1 MPIIVPESERETAA
15 YITVFLPEKVATP
28 LYCIIYSY
36 HFYSNRYVLFIIKEY
51 APIIGTVR
59 IKFQQEQ
66 TMKTRQR
73 EISVVASALLAGS
86 ILFSGCGGG
95 GSTPAVTAASV
106 TITGKAVDELIL
118 NGVVEVHKGSAAGA
132 VIGRGRTDSSNG
144 TYTIDLDGYKGVTVV
159 KVTCDSNSTLY
170 YPDTNKTAACPSDT
184 KLFSA
189 ADVKEGN
196 VTVNIAPSTHI
207 MYMMAT
213 QGDPNATIDG
223 QKLEEA
229 RVAAAQIFGTDPISS
244 DPTEGIYAKVIEAFH
259 KAAEDANRSIQDV
272 VEDIAEDAADGILG
286 DDGNVTDILAQ
297 KMQENNVTTPF
308 VEAAENNETFTPEVP
323 DDAGTVDDVQ
333 AAKEF
338 FQNLRTQGDN
348 LFKDGGLFD
357 TEAKGMESVVEN
369 VTLNGDL
376 AGRILGNLL
385 DAVGEGI
392 DNNLT
397 EVNTNLVTL
406 TNASRDANLTRA
418 DLNSSV
424 WNYVI
429 TDTVSG
435 ASSTVGNGT
444 ITLPAA
450 DPSKI
455 DPNSF
460 TTLTAAFDGT
470 IPATMLYEAN
480 QTRQTLQANAALT
493 KTTDGAHLEVSDIN
507 LSTADGTMVGIKGFK
522 ADVGYDYNA
531 SDQNDSF
538 RLNYVKLNEITLNG
552 ALDSNYTAS
561 ATLKVGYTMNSSLA
575 TNGGFTEVYTTEV
588 GGHVGCYNQSDG
600 TYVDYA
606 NSTFD
611 VNMSDGSGYLVNTDG
626 NGNFDETIDGK
637 EYYYDDFINAS
648 VTFNGTC
655 SNGAVPNI
663 DNMWVDT
670 SSDMKVGNSGY
681 IPDSM
686 TLNGMIKNV
695 QTQTELDGTF
705 GVNLMNAADMNLS
718 DMDHVN
724 DKPHLKVTAS
734 GTLKRAGLDDMSL
747 NLQLEYRPDNNM
759 TDATVAYVY
768 GPTTVN
774 AVSHVSD
781 DGDGNVTLTSGNGLS
796 ITVVLNDDEIDY
808 NATTP
813 LMKDGKEVGHL
824 DNGTG
829 VPRIKYIDG
838 SFESLP

>member
-1 MPIIVPESERETAA
+1 MNIQ
-15 YITVFLPEKVATP
+15 L
-28 LYCIIYSY
+28 
-36 HFYSNRYVLFIIKEY
+36 
-51 APIIGTVR
+51 
-59 IKFQQEQ
+59 
-66 TMKTRQR
+66 RQ
-73 EISVVASALLAGS
+73 ISAVASAILAGS
-86 ILFSGCGGG
+86 IIFSGCGGG
-95 GSTPAVTAASV
+95 DDSTPPAAASV

-118 NGVVEVHKGSAAGA
+118 DGVVEVHKGSASGA
-132 VIGRGRTDSSNG
+132 VIGSGRTDSSDG
-144 TYTIDLDGYKGVTVV
+144 TYTIDLDGYKGVAVV
-159 KVTCDSNSTLY
+159 KVTCDAASKLY
-170 YPDTNKTAACPSDT
+170 YPDTDTTAACPSDT

-189 ADVKEGN
+189 ADVKEEK
-196 VTVNIAPSTHI
+196 VTVNIAPSTHV

-229 RVAAAQIFGTDPISS
+229 RIAAAQIFGTDPISS

-259 KAAEDANRSIQDV
+259 KAAEDTNRSIQEI
-272 VEDIAEDAADGILG
+272 VEDIAEDAADGVLG

-323 DDAGTVDDVQ
+323 DDAGTVNDVE

-348 LFKDGGLFD
+348 LFKEGGLFD
-357 TEAKGMESVVEN
+357 TEAKGMESAAEN

-376 AGRILGNLL
+376 AGLVIGNLL
-385 DAVGEGI
+385 DAVGNGVE
-392 DNNLT
+392 NNLT
-397 EVNTNLVTL
+397 EVYTTFVSLPDK
-406 TNASRDANLTRA
+406 SRDANLTRA

-424 WNYVI
+424 WSYVI

-435 ASSTVGNGT
+435 ASTTVGNGT

-450 DPSKI
+450 DPATI
-455 DPNSF
+455 DPNGF

-470 IPATMLYEAN
+470 IPATKLYEAN
-480 QTRQTLQANAALT
+480 QTRQTLQADATLT

-507 LSTADGTMVGIKGFK
+507 LSTADGTMIGIKGFK

-552 ALDSNYTAS
+552 ALDSSYTAS
-561 ATLKVGYTMNSSLA
+561 GTLKVGYAMNSSLA
-575 TNGGFTEVYTTEV
+575 ANGGFTEVYTTEV
-588 GGHVGCYNQSDG
+588 GGHVGCYNTYDG
-600 TYVDYA
+600 TYVDYNDSSFDVTMDD
-606 NSTFD
+606 NST
-611 VNMSDGSGYLVNTDG
+611 YTVNTDSY
-626 NGNFDETIDGK
+626 GNFHETIDGK
-637 EYYYDDFINAS
+637 EYYYDDFNNAS
-648 VTFNGTC
+648 ITFNGTC
-655 SNGAVPNI
+655 SNGAVPNV
-663 DNMWVDT
+663 DNIWVDT

-695 QTQTELDGTF
+695 QTLTELDGMF
-705 GVNLMNAADMNLS
+705 GVNLMNAADLNLS
-718 DMDHVN
+718 DTDHVN

-747 NLQLEYRPDNNM
+747 NLQLEHTPDNNM
-759 TDATVAYVY
+759 TDATLAYVY
-768 GPTTVN
+768 GSMTVN
-774 AVSHVSD
+774 AVSHVSGN
-781 DGDGNVTLTSGNGLS
+781 GDGNVTVTSGNGLS
-796 ITVVLNDDEIDY
+796 ITVVLDNGDIDY

-813 LMKDGKEVGHL
+813 LMKDGKVVGHL
-824 DNGTG
+824 DDTTG